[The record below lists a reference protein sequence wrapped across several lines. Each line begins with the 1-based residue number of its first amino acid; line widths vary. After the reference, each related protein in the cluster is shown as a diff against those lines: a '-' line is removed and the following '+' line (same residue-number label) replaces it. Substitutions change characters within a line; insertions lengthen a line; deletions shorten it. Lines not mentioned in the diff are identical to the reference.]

1 MKFTSALST
10 VLVLLPAFTNAIAI
24 PAQVD
29 STNVQRRGND
39 VVAREIQDR
48 IVARQNRNGQN
59 RNGQN
64 RNGQNR
70 NGQNRNGGN
79 RNNQNAAQNGAQN
92 AAQNAAQNGAQNA
105 ANQTQAAANQTQNAA
120 AANQTQ
126 ATANQTQAAANQ
138 TQAAADQ
145 TQSAAAADQTQNAAN
160 QNQAAANQN
169 QNQNNNQ
176 DPQESLTLLAELVAP
191 GLALDGQD
199 PPVAGQVASLTSTNN
214 FINFCLGQTITNGQ
228 QIREGSCNPVPMGDI
243 IPKAN
248 MPSSK
253 FTNPINFSTIP
264 ANQPF
269 VASIAVQNMNTGFFT
284 NAQKNYFAAP
294 QQLDGGVLVAHS
306 HIVIQQ
312 MQAVD
317 STQVL
322 DPLTFAFFKGLNAPA
337 VNGVLSADV
346 TDGLAAG
353 VYRMASIHTSANHAP
368 AVAAVAQHGFFD
380 DIVYFTVQ

>member
-24 PAQVD
+24 PAPVG
-29 STNVQRRGND
+29 STDVQRRGID
-39 VVAREIQDR
+39 VVVREIQDR

-70 NGQNRNGGN
+70 NGRNRNGNNNAG
-79 RNNQNAAQNGAQN
+79 NQNAAQNAT
-92 AAQNAAQNGAQNA
+92 QNA
-105 ANQTQAAANQTQNAA
+105 ANQNQAAANQTQNAA

-126 ATANQTQAAANQ
+126 NAAAANQTQAAANQ
-138 TQAAADQ
+138 TQ
-145 TQSAAAADQTQNAAN
+145 NAAN
-160 QNQAAANQN
+160 QTQAAAN
-169 QNQNNNQ
+169 NNNA
-176 DPQESLTLLAELVAP
+176 DPAQSLTLLAELVAP
-191 GLALDGQD
+191 GLALDGQN
-199 PPVAGQVASLTSTNN
+199 PPVAGQVASLTTTNN
-214 FINFCLGQTITNGQ
+214 FINFCIGQTITNGLQ
-228 QIREGSCNPVPMGDI
+228 VREGSCNPVPMGDI

-264 ANQPF
+264 ANTPF
-269 VASIAVQNMNTGFFT
+269 TASIAVQNMNTGFFT

-294 QQLDGGVLVAHS
+294 QQLQGGVLVAHS

-312 MQAVD
+312 MQALD

-337 VNGVLSADV
+337 VNGVLTADV
-346 TDGLAAG
+346 TAGLAAG

>member
-29 STNVQRRGND
+29 STNVQRRGID

-79 RNNQNAAQNGAQN
+79 RNNQNAAQNGTQA
-92 AAQNAAQNGAQNA
+92 A
-105 ANQTQAAANQTQNAA
+105 ANQTQAAANQTQSAAAANQTQAAANQTQSVAAANQTQNAA

-126 ATANQTQAAANQ
+126 AAANQ
-138 TQAAADQ
+138 TQAAA
-145 TQSAAAADQTQNAAN
+145 
-160 QNQAAANQN
+160 N

-176 DPQESLTLLAELVAP
+176 DPQQSLTLLAELVAP

-214 FINFCLGQTITNGQ
+214 FINFCIGQTITNGQ

-269 VASIAVQNMNTGFFT
+269 TASIAVQNMNTGFFT

-294 QQLDGGVLVAHS
+294 QQLNGGVLVAHS

-337 VNGVLSADV
+337 VGGVLSADV
-346 TDGLAAG
+346 TAGLAAG